1 LTSDK
6 RIYFMAGM
14 PRSGSTLLANIL
26 AQHPGIHVTGTSGI
40 VDMLVLVRN
49 AWDKLREFQA
59 LDRNLSESIKASV
72 LQGMLSGYFRHVER
86 PICIDKN
93 RRWSE
98 YLETAAV
105 LLGGRHKVKVIIT
118 VRDVRDVLASFETLY
133 RKTAGLGQVPLEAE
147 RGARFKTSLG
157 RLEVLLEDERA
168 VGRPY
173 HAVRDALT
181 RGWRDCMHFVDY
193 ADLTERP
200 RDTLRGIYRF
210 LGEPEHEHDSSRSS
224 RSSWRMTSLTAT
236 RICTSSAP
244 RSSRRSPRGL
254 GCTTGPLSKARP
266 GGRSRKWPS
275 SGRRTYERPDR
286 RPAGPGFGPRG

>member
-72 LQGMLSGYFRHVER
+72 LQGMLSGSFRHVER

-210 LGEPEHEHDSSRSS
+210 LGEPEHEHDFEQVEQVIMEDDFAYGYKDLHVIRTKVEPQKP
-224 RSSWRMTSLTAT
+224 SW
-236 RICTSSAP
+236 P
-244 RSSRRSPRGL
+244 RVYDRTVVESETWRKVEEMAEFW
-254 GCTTGPLSKARP
+254 KAHL
-266 GGRSRKWPS
+266 
-275 SGRRTYERPDR
+275 
-286 RPAGPGFGPRG
+286 

>member
-210 LGEPEHEHDSSRSS
+210 LGEPEHEHDFEQVEQVIMEDDFAYGYKDLHVIRTKVEPQKP
-224 RSSWRMTSLTAT
+224 SW
-236 RICTSSAP
+236 P
-244 RSSRRSPRGL
+244 RVYDRTVVESETWRKVEEMAEFW
-254 GCTTGPLSKARP
+254 KAHL
-266 GGRSRKWPS
+266 
-275 SGRRTYERPDR
+275 
-286 RPAGPGFGPRG
+286 